1 MHVNKGRV
9 YLYTSSF
16 AFCRD
21 SIMYLNF
28 HEAHAQNTSRIFQIV
43 DDEWVT
49 TVEKNIACM
58 H

>member
-1 MHVNKGRV
+1 
-9 YLYTSSF
+9 
-16 AFCRD
+16 
-21 SIMYLNF
+21 MYLNF